1 MEIVETI
8 DPFCQTVYRVYD
20 GNRRMA
26 EAYQKRDAEVI
37 KAALE
42 KAKEE
47 REQQDKGYWFEELA

>member
-1 MEIVETI
+1 MEIVETT
-8 DPFCQTVYRVYD
+8 DHYLQTVYRVYD
-20 GNRRMA
+20 GDRRIA

-47 REQQDKGYWFEELA
+47 REKQDKGYWF

>member
-8 DPFCQTVYRVYD
+8 DSFCQTVYRVYD

-42 KAKEE
+42 KDKEQ
-47 REQQDKGYWFEELA
+47 REKEDSSYLWF

>member
-1 MEIVETI
+1 MEIVETT
-8 DPFCQTVYRVYD
+8 DNYLQTVYRVYD
-20 GNRRMA
+20 GDRRMA

-47 REQQDKGYWFEELA
+47 REQQDKGYWF

>member
-42 KAKEE
+42 KDKEQ
-47 REQQDKGYWFEELA
+47 REKEDSAYLRF